1 MHSRLI
7 VRARRDLSRLD
18 TSAMSAPHA
27 GLNAAL
33 PMSSTV
39 LPRAIPARL
48 GRATKRIEESVFARP
63 LTIRTSFWLTLS
75 DSQPNSG
82 PENITPRVEAVYT
95 TPVTASLRP
104 AYCVARIG
112 SRPRSI
118 CAVPLISV
126 PRTMYESMT
135 PDDVDP
141 VTFCPGA
148 PVPGSARTG
157 SGRGPDDSLVV
168 LLSWTYR
175 PTMNTG
181 RIDNTN
187 ATMKANE

>member
-1 MHSRLI
+1 LI

-48 GRATKRIEESVFARP
+48 GRATNRIEESVFARP

-75 DSQPNSG
+75 DNQPNSG

-95 TPVTASLRP
+95 TPVSASLRP
-104 AYCVARIG
+104 AYWVARIG

-126 PRTMYESMT
+126 PSQTYETIVIHDLEAATRSPAPAVVDLERTASISSA
-135 PDDVDP
+135 VLSP
-141 VTFCPGA
+141 VA
-148 PVPGSARTG
+148 
-157 SGRGPDDSLVV
+157 
-168 LLSWTYR
+168 LS
-175 PTMNTG
+175 
-181 RIDNTN
+181 
-187 ATMKANE
+187 